1 MMRSVVF
8 DASTIVGFILDP
20 RRHPLVAEMVEDH
33 ACEILV
39 PHVCDLEIASALRGL
54 VRRRLIDADRA
65 VAALRFYK
73 GLPLERCSHVPFLER
88 VFAMRD
94 NFSAY
99 DAVYVVLAEVFKA
112 PLHTADLRLARA
124 VREHTGVQ
132 VAEV

>member
-1 MMRSVVF
+1 
-8 DASTIVGFILDP
+8 
-20 RRHPLVAEMVEDH
+20 
-33 ACEILV
+33 
-39 PHVCDLEIASALRGL
+39 
-54 VRRRLIDADRA
+54 
-65 VAALRFYK
+65 
-73 GLPLERCSHVPFLER
+73 
-88 VFAMRD
+88 MRD